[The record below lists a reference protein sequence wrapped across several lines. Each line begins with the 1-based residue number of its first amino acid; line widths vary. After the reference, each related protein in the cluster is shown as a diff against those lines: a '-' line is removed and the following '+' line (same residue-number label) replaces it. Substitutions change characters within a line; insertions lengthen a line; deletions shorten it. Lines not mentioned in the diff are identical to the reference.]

1 MISYADYETYNEL
14 LAQGFTIV
22 DFFSTTCGPCKLFSK
37 ILEEIASDL
46 PFVNI
51 VKVNLTDFPNIGEEN
66 KIDAVPTIFFVKD
79 GEILERVVGVMEQE
93 EVMEKI
99 SQYYYG

>member
-1 MISYADYETYNEL
+1 MISYANYENYNEL

-22 DFFSTTCGPCKLFSK
+22 DFFSVTCGPCKLFSK
-37 ILEEIASDL
+37 ILEEITYDL

-66 KIDAVPTIFFVKD
+66 EIDAVPTIFFVKD

>member
-1 MISYADYETYNEL
+1 MISYATYDNYHDL
-14 LAQGFTIV
+14 LAEGFTIV
-22 DFFSTTCGPCKLFSK
+22 DFYSETCGPCKLFSK
-37 ILEEIASDL
+37 ILEEITYDL

-51 VKVNLTDFPNIGEEN
+51 VKVNTTNYPYLGTENNIE
-66 KIDAVPTIFFVKD
+66 AVPTIFFVKD
-79 GEILERVVGVMEQE
+79 GQVLERVVGVMEQE

>member
-1 MISYADYETYNEL
+1 MISYATYEDYNKL
-14 LAQGFTIV
+14 LSEGFTIV
-22 DFFSTTCGPCKLFSK
+22 DFFTTTCGPCKIFSK
-37 ILEEIASDL
+37 ILEEITYDL

-51 VKVNLTDFPNIGEEN
+51 VKVNLTDFPKIGEEN
-66 KIDAVPTIFFVKD
+66 EIDAVPTIFFVKD
-79 GEILERVVGVMEQE
+79 GEILERVVGLMEQE